1 MFYVE
6 FDRHI
11 YTQYLLLKHLHP
23 KVNIASTFTSKGEYR
38 CYFQLRVNSLV
49 PDYHIS
55 SPVKCVC
62 SSIVQGG
69 DVLSVGNV
77 EQPHRDFG

>member
-1 MFYVE
+1 M
-6 FDRHI
+6 
-11 YTQYLLLKHLHP
+11 
-23 KVNIASTFTSKGEYR
+23 NITNTFTSKGEYR

-49 PDYHIS
+49 SNYHIS

-69 DVLSVGNV
+69 DVLSAGIVAAALGLGLDCKV
-77 EQPHRDFG
+77 EDEVTEGESLKDSKP

>member
-1 MFYVE
+1 M
-6 FDRHI
+6 
-11 YTQYLLLKHLHP
+11 
-23 KVNIASTFTSKGEYR
+23 VNITNTFTSKGEYR

-69 DVLSVGNV
+69 DVLSVGIV
-77 EQPHRDFG
+77 EQPRWDLG